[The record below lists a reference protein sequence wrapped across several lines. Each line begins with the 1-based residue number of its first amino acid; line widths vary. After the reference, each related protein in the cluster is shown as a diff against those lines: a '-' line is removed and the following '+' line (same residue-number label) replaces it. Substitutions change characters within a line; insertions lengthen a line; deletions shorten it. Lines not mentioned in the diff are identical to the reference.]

1 MTKKRFFLLFILAL
15 AQAQGDNGNPNLD
28 PEVIQRG
35 SFTDGSGSI
44 GADAVQAPSS
54 TSQNNFINFCKGQT
68 LTDGLQHTD
77 GSCNGIGEYLNRRRG
92 EEGRRES

>member
-1 MTKKRFFLLFILAL
+1 MATRALLFFLTLAL
-15 AQAQGDNGNPNLD
+15 AQAQGNNNSPTLD

-44 GADAVQAPSS
+44 GADPVQAISE

-68 LTDGLQHTD
+68 LTNGLQHLD
-77 GSCNGIGEYLNRRRG
+77 GSCNGIGE
-92 EEGRRES
+92 